1 MKAWEDVLTEAGHEI
16 QDNHWVAGNWSSA
29 SGAVAIE
36 KLMNQYPEMDSVFVA
51 NDQMALSVL
60 HALNQKGLR
69 VPEDVGVVGFDN
81 IPESA
86 FFWPSLTTVQQDQ
99 YRVAKVAVEEMIKVI
114 EAVRNDLE
122 PVQPRSILLEP
133 TLVVRRSSTRLEII
147 KNKGGG

>member
-1 MKAWEDVLTEAGHEI
+1 
-16 QDNHWVAGNWSSA
+16 VAGNWSSA
-29 SGAVAIE
+29 SGAVAVE

-114 EAVRNDLE
+114 EAGRNDLE